1 MAGLLAA
8 PRLTLAKSGFGFGFV
23 RHLGIFPERLVV
35 LPMFRQAAGP
45 KQCLILSRDMH
56 MGCLSGAG
64 TLKGHA
70 VAARRAPGLSAEME
84 RRNLCLIT
92 TKSN

>member
-8 PRLTLAKSGFGFGFV
+8 PRLTLAKSESFGFELVGFSED
-23 RHLGIFPERLVV
+23 FPERLVV
-35 LPMFRQAAGP
+35 LPMFRQPVGR

-64 TLKGHA
+64 TLNSHA
-70 VAARRAPGLSAEME
+70 VATRRAPGCSAEME
-84 RRNLCLIT
+84 RR
-92 TKSN
+92 